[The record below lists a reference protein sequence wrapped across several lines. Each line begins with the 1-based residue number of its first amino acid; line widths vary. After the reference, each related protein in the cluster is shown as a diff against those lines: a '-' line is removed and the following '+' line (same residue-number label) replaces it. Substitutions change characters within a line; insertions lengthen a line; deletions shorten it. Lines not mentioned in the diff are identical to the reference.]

1 MKELHLSSRQ
11 GWMKMEDQSDASEA
25 SSGISGATPNSIKT
39 IQDEVRNTHK
49 VRLPQTQL
57 HGAMSR
63 GKQGRIPDPDS
74 LHGRALKHHVP
85 LVTHS
90 MQVTPPA

>member
-1 MKELHLSSRQ
+1 
-11 GWMKMEDQSDASEA
+11 MEVQSDASEA
-25 SSGISGATPNSIKT
+25 SSGISGATPIASK
-39 IQDEVRNTHK
+39 QSMMKVRNTHK
-49 VRLPQTQL
+49 VRLPQKQL

-63 GKQGRIPDPDS
+63 GKQGRIPVPDS

-85 LVTHS
+85 LVTHN